1 MPQYFAV
8 ANACVEKDSKMK
20 RTPDDFAAEMKT
32 RLNAR
37 TSDIPVPRRM
47 AHLPVAPSGYIV
59 PWFVSKLDDG
69 SYDFRAFDWIK
80 MQRAVKQKLCWLCGQ
95 SVGRR
100 LAFVVGSMCVV
111 NRVTSEPPS
120 HRDCAEYAVCACP
133 FLTQPRMRR
142 NTVDLPEDAISPPG
156 EHLDRNPGA
165 VAIYMTLNYRPFQPD
180 RRKAGLLF
188 ELGAPIEITYYREGR
203 LATRAE
209 VLESIDSGMPLLRNM
224 ALADGEAANKALD
237 SQYQRALQLLP
248 AA

>member
-1 MPQYFAV
+1 
-8 ANACVEKDSKMK
+8 MK
-20 RTPDDFAAEMKT
+20 RTPDDFVAEMKT

-47 AHLPVAPSGYIV
+47 AHLPVAPSGYVV

-80 MQRAVKQKLCWLCGQ
+80 LQRAMKQKLCWLCGQ

-100 LAFVVGSMCVV
+100 LAFVIGPMCMV

-120 HRDCAEYAVCACP
+120 HRDCAEYAVRACP

-142 NTVDLPEDAISPPG
+142 NAVDLPEGAHAPAG

-165 VAIYMTLNYRPFQPD
+165 VAIYVTLDYRPFRPD
-180 RRKAGLLF
+180 KGKAGFLF
-188 ELGAPIEITYYREGR
+188 ELGAPIDIAFYREGR
-203 LATRAE
+203 QATRAE
-209 VLESIDSGMPLLRNM
+209 VLESIDSGMPKLREM
-224 ALADGEAANKALD
+224 AFKQGYGALSQLERQYTEARK
-237 SQYQRALQLLP
+237 LLP
-248 AA
+248 AS